1 MEREAGKAG
10 VGALGET
17 IATPKTGAKA
27 ITVMWQHGRGHT
39 NKKELEGPGGWP
51 GQC

>member
-27 ITVMWQHGRGHT
+27 KTTCGSMAGVIQTRS
-39 NKKELEGPGGWP
+39 N
-51 GQC
+51 